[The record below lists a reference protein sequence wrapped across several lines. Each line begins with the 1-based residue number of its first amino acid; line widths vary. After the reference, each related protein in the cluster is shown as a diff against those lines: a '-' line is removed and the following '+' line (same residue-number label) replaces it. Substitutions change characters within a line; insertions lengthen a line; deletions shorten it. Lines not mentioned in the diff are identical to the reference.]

1 MLRKI
6 SKIILSALMA
16 LSVISWSGISASA
29 QEENLA
35 LNRPVTVS
43 GVEGGVQE
51 DGTLT
56 YPQFDP
62 VNLTDGNASTRWS
75 SDEALTSIDL
85 EDNPDQ
91 NVWAMVDLGEEREIG
106 TIVMKWQKC
115 QLTGL

>member
-51 DGTLT
+51 DRKS
-56 YPQFDP
+56 
-62 VNLTDGNASTRWS
+62 V
-75 SDEALTSIDL
+75 
-85 EDNPDQ
+85 
-91 NVWAMVDLGEEREIG
+91 V
-106 TIVMKWQKC
+106 
-115 QLTGL
+115 

>member
-43 GVEGGVQE
+43 GVEGGVQD

-56 YPQFDP
+56 YPQFDRP
-62 VNLTDGNASTRWS
+62 TL
-75 SDEALTSIDL
+75 
-85 EDNPDQ
+85 PM
-91 NVWAMVDLGEEREIG
+91 AMRPHAGAAMRR
-106 TIVMKWQKC
+106 
-115 QLTGL
+115 